1 MRIVIPL
8 FPEFTALDVSGPYD
22 VLAELGM
29 EVVLVAQEPG
39 LVRDAHGM
47 LALNADAAFDEIDRA
62 DVLVVPGGY
71 GTRKHAESPELV
83 EWIKQIHE
91 TTLWTTSVCNGALF
105 LAAAG
110 LLAGLEA
117 TTHFSTVADLQ
128 AYGVRYTPRR
138 VVTQGKIMT
147 AAGVSSGIDMAL
159 TLAALLTDQ
168 ASAEAVQLFIEY
180 DPQPPFDSG
189 SVAKASPGALAVAR
203 RRLGPDW
210 EPFVEDA
217 PSAMPCSLG
226 ATSS

>member
-1 MRIVIPL
+1 MRIAIPL
-8 FPEFTALDVSGPYD
+8 FPKFTALDVTGPYD

-29 EVVLVAQEPG
+29 ELVLVAQERG
-39 LVRDAHGM
+39 LVRDEHGT
-47 LALNADAAFDEIDRA
+47 LALHADATFDEIDRA

-71 GTRKHAESPELV
+71 GARKPAESPELV
-83 EWIKQIHE
+83 DWIKQIHD
-91 TTLWTTSVCNGALF
+91 TTAWTTSVCNGALF

-110 LLAGLEA
+110 LLTGLEA
-117 TTHFSTVADLQ
+117 ATHFSSVAALQ

-138 VVTQGKIMT
+138 VVTQGKIIT
-147 AAGVSSGIDMAL
+147 SAGVSSGIDMAL

-168 ASAEAVQLFIEY
+168 TSAEAVQLFIEY

-217 PSAMPCSLG
+217 PPPRRPHASTGS
-226 ATSS
+226 